1 MYLDKSHLLPAWRPI
16 KSENLIHFAIQ
27 HILIWGGKTTHKLGN
42 PQRNIKNEKETP
54 EKLIFFHEN

>member
-1 MYLDKSHLLPAWRPI
+1 MYLDKSHLSPAWRPI

-42 PQRNIKNEKETP
+42 PQRTIKNESETP
-54 EKLIFFHEN
+54 E